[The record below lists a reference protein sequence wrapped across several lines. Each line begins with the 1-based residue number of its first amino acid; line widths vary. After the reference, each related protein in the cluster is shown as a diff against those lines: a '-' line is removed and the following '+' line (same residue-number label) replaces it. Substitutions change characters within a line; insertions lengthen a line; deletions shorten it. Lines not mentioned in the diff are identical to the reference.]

1 MTESQL
7 DLGKQLKSQMDSLLG
22 TLSILDKL
30 EMSDPNKT
38 NQNHVVV
45 TDYNNGSVR
54 LPELLKLKVINVIRE
69 YYISELQ
76 EVQKQFNEL

>member
-7 DLGKQLKSQMDSLLG
+7 DLGKQLKSRMDNLHG
-22 TLSILDKL
+22 TLSVLDTL
-30 EMSDPNKT
+30 ERGDPSKT

-54 LPELLKLKVINVIRE
+54 LPESLKLKVISVVRE
-69 YYISELQ
+69 YYTSELQ
-76 EVQKQFNEL
+76 EVQKQFDEL

>member
-7 DLGKQLKSQMDSLLG
+7 DLGKQLKSRIDSLFG

-54 LPELLKLKVINVIRE
+54 LPELLKLKVINVVRE